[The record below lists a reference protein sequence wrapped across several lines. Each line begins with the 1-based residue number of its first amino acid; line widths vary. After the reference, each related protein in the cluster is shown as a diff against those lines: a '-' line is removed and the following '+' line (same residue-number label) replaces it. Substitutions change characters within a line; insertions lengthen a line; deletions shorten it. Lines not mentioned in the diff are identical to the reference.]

1 MQQIGFRKLVSEVSS
16 NTVDDSVRANLQVN
30 LFCCL

>member
-16 NTVDDSVRANLQVN
+16 NTVDDSVRANVLVN
-30 LFCCL
+30 